1 MLYPYLLGHSFFN
14 IKDIPFLSIW
24 LICTYY
30 IILLFKFFIH
40 KRKILNSHLIILSI
54 LTAYLLSIRISGIL
68 IFIQYLIFFLLSVN
82 ISNFGFLNFLK
93 KFYKKII
100 CFFSIT
106 FALFYLLHPG
116 YWQNPLIVFEAINYM
131 SNHVQTV
138 CTVTLGNCM
147 SAQNFPST
155 YLPLWLLFKL
165 PIIVLFGLMILPFT
179 EKKIFLNK
187 ENILIVGS
195 LLLSITTIIIL
206 LILFNVNLYDELRQV
221 MFIVPLIFII
231 SLSSIYFFSKKLS
244 FCLILIY
251 ICFFTFQNIKIYP
264 YNYVWLNNL
273 TIITKVN
280 KIFELDYWG
289 VSSKELAKYFNSMNI
304 DKGNCIISNRNNG
317 IAPFMKNKETCFLPF
332 SDLHSNNQR
341 PFYVAFMER
350 SLGKGTPNNCKN
362 IYNETIK
369 INFSKEDIIL
379 AKVFRCN

>member
-1 MLYPYLLGHSFFN
+1 M
-14 IKDIPFLSIW
+14 
-24 LICTYY
+24 
-30 IILLFKFFIH
+30 
-40 KRKILNSHLIILSI
+40 
-54 LTAYLLSIRISGIL
+54 
-68 IFIQYLIFFLLSVN
+68 
-82 ISNFGFLNFLK
+82 
-93 KFYKKII
+93 
-100 CFFSIT
+100 
-106 FALFYLLHPG
+106 
-116 YWQNPLIVFEAINYM
+116 
-131 SNHVQTV
+131 
-138 CTVTLGNCM
+138 TLGNCM
-147 SAQNFPST
+147 SAQNLPST